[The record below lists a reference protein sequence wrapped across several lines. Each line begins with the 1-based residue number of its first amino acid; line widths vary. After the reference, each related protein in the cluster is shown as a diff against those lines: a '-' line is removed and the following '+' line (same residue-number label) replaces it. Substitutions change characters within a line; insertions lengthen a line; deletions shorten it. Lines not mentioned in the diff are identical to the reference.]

1 MTKMAAMKQLLIFYH
16 SQTGNNQ
23 RLAHAAHDGAQALNQ
38 TLDVDEQIHITFKTA
53 ADVTLDDLRQ
63 ADAWMI
69 ATPENFGYMAGEI
82 KAVFDRS
89 YNQIREQT
97 AGRGYGLM
105 ISCDNDGR
113 GAAGAI
119 ARIMTGYGMRLIQ
132 PELIVRGST
141 VTDEDAQKAYELGMC
156 LSLIL

>member
-1 MTKMAAMKQLLIFYH
+1 MKQLLIFYH
-16 SQTGNNQ
+16 SQTGHNE
-23 RLAHAAHDGAQALNQ
+23 RLAQAAYDGACALNQ
-38 TLDVDEQIHITFKTA
+38 TLEADDRVRIVFKISR
-53 ADVTLDDLRQ
+53 DVTLDDLVQ
-63 ADAWMI
+63 SDAWLI

-89 YNQIREQT
+89 YNQIRELT
-97 AGRGYGLM
+97 AGRGYALM

-132 PELIVRGST
+132 PELIVRGSA
-141 VTDEDAQKAYELGMC
+141 VMDEDAQQAYELGQYVVGA
-156 LSLIL
+156 LALGL

>member
-1 MTKMAAMKQLLIFYH
+1 MKQLLIFYH

-23 RLAHAAHDGAQALNQ
+23 RLAQAAHDGGCALNQ
-38 TLDVDEQIHITFKTA
+38 TLEADERVCIVFNMA
-53 ADVTLDDLRQ
+53 RDVTLDDLAQ
-63 ADAWMI
+63 SDAWLI

-97 AGRGYGLM
+97 AGRSYGLM

-113 GAAGAI
+113 GAASSI
-119 ARIMTGYGMRLIQ
+119 ARIMVGYGMRLAR
-132 PELIVRGST
+132 PELIVRGSRE
-141 VTDEDAQKAYELGMC
+141 TDADVQQAYELGQY
-156 LSLIL
+156 LVGTLGL

>member
-1 MTKMAAMKQLLIFYH
+1 MKQLLIFYH

-23 RLAHAAHDGAQALNQ
+23 RLAQAAYEGACALNQ
-38 TLDVDEQIHITFKTA
+38 SLDEAERIHVMLKMA
-53 ADVTLDDLRQ
+53 HDVTLDDLTQ
-63 ADAWMI
+63 SEAWLI
-69 ATPENFGYMAGEI
+69 ATPENFGYMAGEV

-105 ISCDNDGR
+105 IGCDNDGR

-119 ARIMTGYGMRLIQ
+119 ARIMTGYGMRLAQ
-132 PELIVRGST
+132 PELIVRGSA
-141 VTDEDAQKAYELGMC
+141 VTQDDARKSYELGQYMAGA
-156 LSLIL
+156 LALGL